1 MSYLRCLDLV
11 KEMYFCNGNK
21 ESLIVG
27 STDQMKTKSLDFF
40 EFFYMFLF
48 YNANNYKTYFLN
60 FSINFL
66 KPHIFLIWIYILIF
80 FWSGV
85 ISSYFFWSGVISP
98 YFFGLEL
105 YPHIFLVW
113 SYNLRFFCS
122 GVISPYFFRMGL

>member
-85 ISSYFFWSGVISP
+85 ITSEFLYWELYPHIFLVWSYILIFFLVWSYIPIFVWSGVISP

-105 YPHIFLVW
+105 
-113 SYNLRFFCS
+113 
-122 GVISPYFFRMGL
+122 